1 MAMTIDSG
9 WHGSLQL
16 IYASRENSTHVASS
30 QAHAPL
36 KLQRSLYPEG
46 KAVCH
51 NVILHTAGGIV
62 GGDRLSLD
70 IQLQPQANALLT
82 TASAG
87 KIYRTNGLTAR
98 QTTQIKVASGA
109 CLEWLPQET
118 IVFEQAMYQQEMRI
132 ELAPGATWL
141 GWEMTRFGRSAR
153 GEQFLQGDWRSQTEI
168 WQQGRPLW
176 IDRQWLPGSE
186 ASFYGHH
193 GLAGCPVVGS
203 FAFVG
208 QAVDT
213 VLVEKARSL
222 WTGGGESGVTR
233 LQSGLLC
240 RYRGHSTTDVRRWFV
255 EVWRLIRL
263 SFLGRSGCIPRVWGV
278 S

>member
-1 MAMTIDSG
+1 MTIAAG
-9 WHGSLQL
+9 WHGSLKL
-16 IYASRENSTHVASS
+16 IYARGDQETHVAYS
-30 QAHAPL
+30 QAQAPL
-36 KLQRSLYPEG
+36 KVQRSLYPEG
-46 KAVCH
+46 KDVCH
-51 NVILHTAGGIV
+51 SVILHTAGGIV

-70 IQLQPQANALLT
+70 IQLQPEANALIT

-87 KIYRTNGLTAR
+87 KIYRTNGLEAR
-98 QTTQIKVASGA
+98 QTTHVDLAAGA

-118 IVFEQAMYQQEMRI
+118 IVFDQAVYRQDMRV

-141 GWEMTRFGRSAR
+141 GWEITRFGRSAR
-153 GEQFLQGDWRSQTEI
+153 GEQFLQGDWRSHTEI

-186 ASFYGHH
+186 ASFHGTH
-193 GLAGCPVVGS
+193 GLAGCPIVGS

-213 VLVEKARSL
+213 ALVEKARSL
-222 WTGGGESGVTR
+222 WVGAAGESGVTR

-240 RYRGHSTTDVRRWFV
+240 RYRGHSTAAVRHWFV

-263 SFLGRSGCIPRVWGV
+263 SFLGRSGAVPRVWGV
-278 S
+278 

>member
-1 MAMTIDSG
+1 MTIDSG
-9 WHGSLQL
+9 WHGTLQL
-16 IYASRENSTHVASS
+16 IYASCDNVTHVASS
-30 QAHAPL
+30 QAQAPL

-46 KAVCH
+46 NAVCH
-51 NVILHTAGGIV
+51 NIILHTAGGIV

-70 IQLQPQANALLT
+70 IQLQPQAQALLT

-87 KIYRTNGLTAR
+87 KIYRTNGLTA
-98 QTTQIKVASGA
+98 TQKTRVEVLAGA

-118 IVFEQAMYQQEMRI
+118 IVFDQALYRQEMHV

-141 GWEMTRFGRSAR
+141 GWEITRFGRTAR
-153 GEQFLQGDWRSQTEI
+153 GEQFLQGDWRSHTEI
-168 WQQGRPLW
+168 WQEGRPLW

-186 ASFYGHH
+186 ASFYGTH
-193 GLAGCPVVGS
+193 GLAGCPIVGS

-208 QAVDT
+208 QVVDAA
-213 VLVEKARSL
+213 LVEKARSL
-222 WTGGGESGVTR
+222 WTGMAGEIGVTR

-240 RYRGHSTTDVRRWFV
+240 RYRGHSTAMVRQWFV
-255 EVWRLIRL
+255 EVWQLIRL
-263 SFLGRSGCIPRVWGV
+263 LFLGRSSCVPRVWGV

>member
-1 MAMTIDSG
+1 MTIDSG

-16 IYASRENSTHVASS
+16 IYANREDSTHVASS
-30 QAHAPL
+30 KAQAPL
-36 KLQRSLYPEG
+36 KIQRSLYPEG

-70 IQLQPQANALLT
+70 IQLQPQTQALIT

-87 KIYRTNGLTAR
+87 KIYRTNGLEAR
-98 QTTQIKVASGA
+98 QTTHVKVATGA
-109 CLEWLPQET
+109 RLEWLPQET
-118 IVFEQAMYQQEMRI
+118 IVFEQAMYQQDMRI

-141 GWEMTRFGRSAR
+141 GWEITRFGRSAR
-153 GEQFLQGDWRSQTEI
+153 GEQFLQGNWRSQTEI
-168 WQQGRPLW
+168 WQEGQPLW

-186 ASFYGHH
+186 ASFHGTH
-193 GLAGCPVVGS
+193 GLGGCPVVGS

-208 QAVDT
+208 QAVEAEFI
-213 VLVEKARSL
+213 EKARSL
-222 WTGGGESGVTR
+222 WTNDMGDFGVTR

-240 RYRGHSTTDVRRWFV
+240 RYRGHSTTAVRQWFV

-263 SFLGRSGCIPRVWGV
+263 SFLGCSGCVPRVWGV